1 MQLVVHVNDSPYEV
15 ALGKTLAGLLE
26 DLALAQRQGVAVAV
40 NDAVVPR
47 PDWAARALQANDRVL
62 VIAAVQGG

>member
-1 MQLVVHVNDSPYEV
+1 MKLVVHVNDSPHEV

-26 DLALAQRQGVAVAV
+26 DLAVAHRRGVAVAV

-47 PDWAARALQANDRVL
+47 ADWAARQLQVEDRVV